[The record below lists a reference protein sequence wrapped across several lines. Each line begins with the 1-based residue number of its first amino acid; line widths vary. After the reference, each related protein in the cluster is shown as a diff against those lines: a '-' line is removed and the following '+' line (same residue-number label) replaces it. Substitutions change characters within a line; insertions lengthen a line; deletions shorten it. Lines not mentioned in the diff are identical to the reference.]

1 MGIRRGKRGFFS
13 RDNLGFLEE
22 LDDVAGRSI
31 DNADFFT
38 VDAGVTLPD
47 TELFD
52 LLVNELDSWQ
62 RAAKRAGILPGT
74 A

>member
-1 MGIRRGKRGFFS
+1 MGIRRGKRGFFFS
-13 RDNLGFLEE
+13 GDGFLEE
-22 LDDVAGRSI
+22 LDDMAGRTV

-38 VDAGVTLPD
+38 VDAGVTLSD
-47 TELFD
+47 AKLFD

-62 RAAKRAGILPGT
+62 RAARRAGILPGT